1 MTYAKRMYFLVTPS
15 IVMFLTTFLFSLP
28 ILAVDSLTWS
38 GNTSYESRFFLKN
51 GQNEASQQ
59 FSNSVSFSPEF
70 YLSWKNDRHTLL
82 ISPSIRVDQYD
93 SNRTHFEFR
102 EFTYALNQN
111 DWELRLGVRK
121 VFWGVAESNHL
132 IDIINQTDFVE
143 NIDLEDKRG
152 QPMLN
157 LALVKE
163 WGTVDIFLLPGFRE
177 RTFVGEEGR
186 LRVSRLLREKE
197 SEFESPAAKNHVDY
211 AVRYSTYTDN
221 IDLGIYHF
229 WGTSRSPIIV
239 PRGRVNNDSV
249 LVPFYEIVHQTGLD
263 LQATW
268 DNSLYKFEL
277 LRRSG
282 EFDSFYA
289 SVGGIDYTF
298 TGVGDTNLDLG
309 VLREYHWDERGR
321 SSTASFNHDVF
332 FGFRLAVND
341 ANDSQV
347 LAGAIKDLNN
357 DSLTL
362 NIEASRRLSNYWKI
376 ELEIRMFMSVDRNDP
391 LFGFKDEDYFQIE
404 IFRYF

>member
-1 MTYAKRMYFLVTPS
+1 MTYAKRMYFLVAPS

-28 ILAVDSLTWS
+28 ILATDSLTWS

-59 FSNSVSFSPEF
+59 FSNSVSFSPEL

-82 ISPSIRVDQYD
+82 ISPYIRVDQYD

-132 IDIINQTDFVE
+132 IDIINQTDLVE

-197 SEFESPAAKNHVDY
+197 SEFESPAEKNHVDY
-211 AVRYSTYTDN
+211 AVRYST
-221 IDLGIYHF
+221 
-229 WGTSRSPIIV
+229 
-239 PRGRVNNDSV
+239 
-249 LVPFYEIVHQTGLD
+249 
-263 LQATW
+263 
-268 DNSLYKFEL
+268 
-277 LRRSG
+277 
-282 EFDSFYA
+282 
-289 SVGGIDYTF
+289 
-298 TGVGDTNLDLG
+298 
-309 VLREYHWDERGR
+309 
-321 SSTASFNHDVF
+321 
-332 FGFRLAVND
+332 
-341 ANDSQV
+341 
-347 LAGAIKDLNN
+347 
-357 DSLTL
+357 
-362 NIEASRRLSNYWKI
+362 
-376 ELEIRMFMSVDRNDP
+376 
-391 LFGFKDEDYFQIE
+391 
-404 IFRYF
+404 